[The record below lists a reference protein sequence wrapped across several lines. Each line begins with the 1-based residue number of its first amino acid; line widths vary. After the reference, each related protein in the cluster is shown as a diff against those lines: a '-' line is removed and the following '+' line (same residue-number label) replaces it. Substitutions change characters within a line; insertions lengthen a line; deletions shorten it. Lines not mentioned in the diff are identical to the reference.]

1 MNTFALKHHKLTE
14 DEIIV
19 VVPGSLLYD
28 EKTFEL
34 LNELQKCSFA
44 VIPLSDDD
52 IKEHTLQVFDGN
64 GYGIMKLNNNAYLS
78 KCIFDNND
86 DTKTFGIII
95 SQDTQRRE
103 DIRRCCLGKF
113 DGSVKFKI
121 FVEEKWGRT
130 WIGDII

>member
-1 MNTFALKHHKLTE
+1 MNTFALKHHNLTK

-34 LNELQKCSFA
+34 LNALQKCSFA
-44 VIPLSDDD
+44 VIPLSDND
-52 IKEHTLQVFDGN
+52 IQDHILKVFDGN
-64 GYGIMKLNNNAYLS
+64 GYGIMTLNG
-78 KCIFDNND
+78 DND
-86 DTKTFGIII
+86 DNKTFGIII
-95 SQDTQRRE
+95 NQDTQRRE

-113 DGSVKFKI
+113 DESVKFKI

-130 WIGDII
+130 WVGDII

>member
-1 MNTFALKHHKLTE
+1 MNTFALKHHNLTE

-28 EKTFEL
+28 EKTIEL
-34 LNELQKCSFA
+34 LNELHKCSFA
-44 VIPLSDDD
+44 VIPFSNNDTENHPLKSF
-52 IKEHTLQVFDGN
+52 VGY
-64 GYGIMKLNNNAYLS
+64 GYGIMKLD
-78 KCIFDNND
+78 DNKD
-86 DTKTFGIII
+86 SKTFGIII

-113 DGSVKFKI
+113 DASVKFKL

>member
-1 MNTFALKHHKLTE
+1 MNTFALKHHNLTK

-19 VVPGSLLYD
+19 LVPGSLLYD

-34 LNELQKCSFA
+34 LNALQKCSFA

-64 GYGIMKLNNNAYLS
+64 GYDIMMLN
-78 KCIFDNND
+78 DND
-86 DTKTFGIII
+86 DDNKTFGIII

-113 DGSVKFKI
+113 DESVKFKI

-130 WIGDII
+130 WIGDIN

>member
-1 MNTFALKHHKLTE
+1 MNTFALKHHNLTE

-28 EKTFEL
+28 EKTFEI
-34 LNELQKCSFA
+34 LNALQKCSFA
-44 VIPLSDDD
+44 VIPFSDDD
-52 IKEHTLQVFDGN
+52 IKEHPLQVFDGN
-64 GYGIMKLNNNAYLS
+64 GYGIMTLN
-78 KCIFDNND
+78 NND

-113 DGSVKFKI
+113 DESVKFKI

>member
-1 MNTFALKHHKLTE
+1 MNTFAFKHHNLTE

-19 VVPGSLLYD
+19 VVPGSLLFD
-28 EKTFEL
+28 EKTFEI
-34 LNELQKCSFA
+34 LNALQKCSFA

-52 IKEHTLQVFDGN
+52 INEHPLQVFDGN
-64 GYGIMKLNNNAYLS
+64 GYGIMTLNN
-78 KCIFDNND
+78 DND

-113 DGSVKFKI
+113 DASVKFKL

-130 WIGDII
+130 WIGDIN